1 MTIEQFRQMVTL
13 LCWHSCS
20 AWANRIRST
29 CIPIRLT
36 TGQNRTGQNGTG
48 GQVRVPKSNKVQHIS
63 GRSPVPM
70 SSVPCM
76 ERIMW
81 LRLEVRGPYF
91 ASGELESWRRVRF
104 QGCSPLS
111 SQPPSRKFCLKWLTA
126 VTPTLRGSRS
136 LTSFKVSSLAFL
148 TSFSMSFASI
158 VVYLGI
164 AVKSAIS
171 RK

>member
-36 TGQNRTGQNGTG
+36 TGQNGTG

-70 SSVPCM
+70 FSVPCM

-81 LRLEVRGPYF
+81 LRLEVRGQYF

-104 QGCSPLS
+104 QGCSPLL
-111 SQPPSRKFCLKWLTA
+111 SQPPSRKFCLKWFTA
-126 VTPTLRGSRS
+126 TTPTFRGSRS
-136 LTSFKVSSLAFL
+136 LTSLMMSSLAFM
-148 TSFSMSFASI
+148 TSFCMSLASI
-158 VVYLGI
+158 GI
-164 AVKSAIS
+164 T
-171 RK
+171 